1 MIIYFTEQGETG
13 KNVTHGNENLAT
25 YFWYFGSFEEKRTYK
40 KYVMSWALKGEIKL
54 NLHFLFIGWV
64 FFLTIFL
71 CVTLCNSFSFH
82 TAQPIKLTF
91 LVVQNGN
98 CVLPVSFSLVK
109 KDIA

>member
-1 MIIYFTEQGETG
+1 LIIYFTEQGETG

-64 FFLTIFL
+64 FF
-71 CVTLCNSFSFH
+71 
-82 TAQPIKLTF
+82 
-91 LVVQNGN
+91 
-98 CVLPVSFSLVK
+98 
-109 KDIA
+109 